1 MLLYEDLIFMLED
14 SPANRDKTRCADAP
28 VFVGFGDK
36 KDKMESNSMSKNT
49 FLFWEHKPSQTFC
62 TQRRFILWSES
73 ERCFSPQ
80 ADPQFLITYTQI
92 SLLFF
97 FRVLDGL
104 IAHQLTCLN
113 VRPERHSLVDLRAC
127 FRRWMCPFGGFSAD
141 LWTLAHLSDA
151 FHVSKFS

>member
-1 MLLYEDLIFMLED
+1 MLLSEDLIFILED
-14 SPANRDKTRCADAP
+14 SPANREAQCTDAP

-49 FLFWEHKPSQTFC
+49 FIFWEHKPSQTFC

-73 ERCFSPQ
+73 ERCFSPR
-80 ADPQFLITYTQI
+80 ADPQFLITYTQC
-92 SLLFF
+92 LFFF
-97 FRVLDGL
+97 FRVFDGL
-104 IAHQLTCLN
+104 IAHQLTRLN
-113 VRPERHSLVDLRAC
+113 VRPERHSLVDLRAR